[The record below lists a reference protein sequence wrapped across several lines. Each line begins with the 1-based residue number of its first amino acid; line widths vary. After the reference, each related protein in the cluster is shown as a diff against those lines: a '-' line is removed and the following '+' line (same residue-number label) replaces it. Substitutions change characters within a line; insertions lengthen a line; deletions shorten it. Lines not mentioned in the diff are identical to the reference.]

1 MAIFNWK
8 PKLVLPTV
16 YDDALSY
23 QEILG
28 KVIDALNQMGET
40 GKLANVVSPLE
51 NPVLQ
56 ITEKGVVLTGK
67 ANIVY
72 GDGSNTDTDINITYP
87 IAAGDN
93 IIFGIEDGKLVITG
107 TGTNYG
113 AGEGIKITGTVISCD
128 FAKVQAK
135 LTAGEGIVLDGS
147 TISIDPSVI
156 GSGIVAGDG
165 IKVSGNTVS
174 VDYTKVQGKLS
185 AGDGVKLSGNN
196 ISADYAKVQKKLT
209 AGEGIA
215 IENEVIKATGN
226 GKEVTVSLP
235 EGGTSGTLD
244 ETQFNTLIASD
255 NNWVSVN
262 NERYILMD
270 KEHTPGIRVY
280 THDGLSGLG
289 TVKYLSLT
297 VNTRAFTIVEDY
309 LTPRVILEGTEGTI
323 DEDKRSL
330 VNNVNCVIILTPDL
344 PIKYFRF
351 IGKDNTNLVYACQY
365 NQTLT
370 RMIIND
376 TTYAWSLV
384 DTVFENAVNK
394 VTSLSASST
403 NVQYPS
409 AKVTYDEIQK
419 VTGVANAATAKANDA
434 SEVATSAR
442 STANSAK
449 TAAEQADTKAGE
461 AKTQAANA
469 LETADQ
475 ASAAAN
481 LAKSTADTASATANS
496 AKSTADT
503 AKTTADEAKALA
515 QTNETTISEVQETIP
530 AFQLSGTTL
539 TINMPN

>member
-1 MAIFNWK
+1 MGIFNWK

-72 GDGSNTDTDINITYP
+72 GDGNNTDTDISITYP

-93 IIFGIEDGKLVITG
+93 IIFGVEEGKLVITG

-113 AGEGIKITGTVISCD
+113 AGEGIKITGTIIGCD

-147 TISIDPSVI
+147 TISIDPAVI

-165 IKVSGNTVS
+165 IKVNGNTVS

-185 AGDGVKLSGNN
+185 AGDGIKLAGNN
-196 ISADYAKVQKKLT
+196 IGADYEKVQKKLT

-255 NNWVSVN
+255 NNWVTVN

-370 RMIIND
+370 RMVIND

-394 VTSLSASST
+394 VTSLSASNT
-403 NVQYPS
+403 NAQYPS

-419 VTGVANAATAKANDA
+419 VTGIANSATAKANDA

-461 AKTQAANA
+461 AKTQAASA

-481 LAKSTADTASATANS
+481 LAKSTADTASTTATN
-496 AKSTADT
+496 

-530 AFQLSGTTL
+530 TFQLSGTTL